1 MIIVQRKLILQLLV
15 RHNNIS
21 LSISAEIT
29 YFRIRIIHPNN
40 MTVIFS
46 KKCELAL
53 QAVLFLSIK
62 KDKIIFNAKEISDEL
77 KVPKEFVSKMLQT
90 LTESG
95 IVGSKKGKNGGFYL
109 ARRPSQIK
117 LIEIVEAV
125 DGLEVF
131 NNCVLGFPN
140 CSCDSPC
147 PVHDKWGKIRDEA
160 YNMLSE
166 ETLEELKEKTVRKII
181 SL

>member
-1 MIIVQRKLILQLLV
+1 
-15 RHNNIS
+15 
-21 LSISAEIT
+21 
-29 YFRIRIIHPNN
+29 

-62 KDKIIFNAKEISDEL
+62 KDQIIFNSTEISQEL

-90 LTESG
+90 LTDCG

-117 LIEIVEAV
+117 LIEIVEAI
-125 DGLEVF
+125 DGLAVF
-131 NNCVLGFPN
+131 KSCVLGFPN
-140 CSCDSPC
+140 CSSDHPC
-147 PVHDKWGKIRDEA
+147 PVHDKWGKIRDDA
-160 YNMLSE
+160 YKMLNE
-166 ETLEELKEKTVRKII
+166 ETLEQLKEKTVKKIT